1 MLKQGK
7 SNKLLAFLLLAVVFA
22 AGYFYSSYRSS
33 TRVNVSGTDPF
44 APNVSSLP
52 KTKEEKYDRL
62 KKLSPEVQISYFSDL
77 LGKSV
82 YINYFDNKTRG
93 YEFLKD
99 EIREYIFV
107 DTDYYVQA
115 ITDRHD
121 RVMSFAVT
129 SRKEDFNPTFS
140 VSPEG
145 EISLNKSPFSKWL
158 GRVSESQPLL
168 CYRFAGA
175 HDPFLY
181 FEQAYFGNPGHYL
194 TYLVGINNSAPLHEW
209 IPAIK
214 DGYDFSFS
222 SRIQCDAINEEDR
235 VRMSPNTYIVR
246 GMSFIDVHEATENS
260 PGIFFGPE
268 NVLVRTLN
276 EQ

>member
-1 MLKQGK
+1 MNNHQYLYRLIQLLML
-7 SNKLLAFLLLAVVFA
+7 VVFFA
-22 AGYFYSSYRSS
+22 AGYFFSSFRSS
-33 TRVNVSGTDPF
+33 PKEGVSGVDPF

-62 KKLSPEVQISYFSDL
+62 KKLSPEVQISYFGDL
-77 LGKSV
+77 LGKPV
-82 YINYFDNKTRG
+82 YINYFDSNTNG
-93 YEFLKD
+93 YKFLKD

-115 ITDRHD
+115 ITDKHD

-145 EISLNKSPFSKWL
+145 EISLNKTPFSEWL
-158 GRVSESQPLL
+158 GQASELQPLL
-168 CYRFAGA
+168 CYRFTGA

-194 TYLVGINNSAPLHEW
+194 TYLIGINNSAPPREE
-209 IPAIK
+209 IPSIK

-222 SRIQCDAINEEDR
+222 GRIQCDSINEEDR

-260 PGIFFGPE
+260 PVIFFGPDP
-268 NVLVRTLN
+268 VLVRTLN
-276 EQ
+276 E